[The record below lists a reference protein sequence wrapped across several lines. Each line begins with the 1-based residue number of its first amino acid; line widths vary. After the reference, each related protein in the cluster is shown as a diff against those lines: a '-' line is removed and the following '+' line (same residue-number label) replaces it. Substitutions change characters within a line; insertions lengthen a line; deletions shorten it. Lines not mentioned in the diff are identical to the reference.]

1 MTHPVRRRVCFFNR
15 SYWPDTGAT
24 GQLLTEL
31 AEGLVAAHG
40 FEVTVVCGPPLS
52 GERLARSTVHNGVR
66 IVRAAGTRF
75 HPRRFAGRAANYLTY
90 FASALLAG
98 WRLSRQDVVVALTDP
113 PIIGLAAVASQRR
126 AHFVFYCQDVFP
138 EVAALLDDFRSP
150 AADAILTQVNRYLV
164 RRADRVIALDDT
176 MRRRLIESKGAEAS
190 RVTVL
195 HNWADPLMFTDA
207 PRENPFLAAHRLAD
221 RFVVLHAGNIGLSQ
235 NLDVVLD
242 AADALRDLPRVL
254 FLFVG
259 DGTSRAALARAV
271 EDRGLAHMVRFL
283 PYQKRDEMR
292 WSYAAAD
299 VCLISLGAGLSGVI
313 VPSKLYSILAAGKPF
328 VGAIDDDSSVVRIAR
343 EHDCGRVVRPDD
355 ASGLARAIRELAA
368 SPQQVAAMGCRARAA
383 AAAFTRDGQIAAHA
397 SLLGS
402 LAVPRS

>member
-1 MTHPVRRRVCFFNR
+1 MTAWSGRRVCFFNR

-31 AEGLVAAHG
+31 AEGLVASHG
-40 FEVTVVCGPPLS
+40 FDVTVVCGPPLT
-52 GERLARSTVHNGVR
+52 GERLPRSSVHNGVR

-75 HPRRFAGRAANYLTY
+75 SPRHFAGRALNYITY

-98 WRLSRQDVVVALTDP
+98 WRLARQDVVVALTDP
-113 PIIGLAAVASQRR
+113 PIIGLAAIATQWR
-126 AHFVFYCQDVFP
+126 ARFVFYCQDVFP
-138 EVAALLDDFRSP
+138 EVAALLGDFRSP
-150 AADAILTQVNRYLV
+150 LVDAVLTEVNRYLV
-164 RRADRVIALDDT
+164 RHADRVIALDDT
-176 MRRRLIESKGAEAS
+176 MRRRLIESKGADPS

-195 HNWADPLMFTDA
+195 HNWADPVMFTKA
-207 PRENPFLAAHRLAD
+207 PRENPFQAAHRLED

-235 NLDVVLD
+235 NLGIVLD
-242 AADALRDLPRVL
+242 AAEQLKDEPRVL

-259 DGTSRAALARAV
+259 DGTSRAALERAV
-271 EDRGLAHMVRFL
+271 EDRRLSRSVRFL
-283 PYQKRDEMR
+283 PYQKREEMR

-328 VGAIDDDSSVVRIAR
+328 VAAIDEDSSVVRIAR
-343 EHDCGRVVRPDD
+343 EHHCGCVSRPDD
-355 ASGLARAIRELAA
+355 AAGLAQAIRELAA
-368 SPQQVAAMGCRARAA
+368 NPQQVAAMACRARAA

-397 SLLGS
+397 TLLGA
-402 LAVPRS
+402 LALSPP